1 MNHLFG
7 QYDMVEKRINEKVS
21 TIDDVIM
28 LLEFIESIQRAEDLL
43 EDLENQLEEL
53 KVRKN
58 FIDDLYLKLPNADYE
73 RYLQLFYFPSK
84 LRMLLVK
91 RKFSLESER
100 ETLSSQMQEEKDR
113 VLKAIIGYR
122 ECFEFFKNVGLYKA
136 GQASYRFPSDQAAL
150 ALNI

>member
-1 MNHLFG
+1 
-7 QYDMVEKRINEKVS
+7 MVEKRINEKVS

-73 RYLQLFYFPSK
+73 RY
-84 LRMLLVK
+84 
-91 RKFSLESER
+91 
-100 ETLSSQMQEEKDR
+100 
-113 VLKAIIGYR
+113 
-122 ECFEFFKNVGLYKA
+122 
-136 GQASYRFPSDQAAL
+136 
-150 ALNI
+150 